1 MSMEIQKTYNIQ
13 SSLKK
18 EEHGALNTNYIQ
30 SWYKVPIVSIVCY

>member
-18 EEHGALNTNYIQ
+18 EEHEALNTNYIQ
-30 SWYKVPIVSIVCY
+30 PNIKFQ